1 MREAPTLADPNEL
14 VLMPLDGRDLTVLTT
29 ATVLP

>member
-1 MREAPTLADPNEL
+1 MREAPTLADPSEL
-14 VLMPLDGRDLTVLTT
+14 VLIKLDGRDLTVLTT